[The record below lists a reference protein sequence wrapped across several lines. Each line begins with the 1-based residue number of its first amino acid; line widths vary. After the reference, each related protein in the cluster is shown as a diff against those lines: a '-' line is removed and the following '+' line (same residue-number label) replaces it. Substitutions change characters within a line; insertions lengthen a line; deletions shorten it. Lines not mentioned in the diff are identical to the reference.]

1 MKLFRQERYFQNLRV
16 QGTRVISYTTEVAEI
31 DHPND
36 QVIRLG
42 YWSATTSKHIN
53 YVASQ
58 LEYKVVDVHDVEMDD
73 DIENTPKRKPAKD
86 KIIIEYGVNDD

>member
-1 MKLFRQERYFQNLRV
+1 MKVFKQTRYFQNLAV
-16 QGTRVISYTTEVAEI
+16 QGTHVISYTTKVAEI
-31 DHPND
+31 DHAKE

-53 YVASQ
+53 YVARQ
-58 LEYKVVDVHDVEMDD
+58 LDYKVVDVHDVEMDD
-73 DIENTPKRKPAKD
+73 DIENTPKRKPAAE